1 MARSRSTAH
10 TRPPLTALREAAR
23 SGPPYAAGWLDG
35 LAADPRAGAQALHR
49 ACVARLVRYEAER
62 ERLDRMLAM
71 ETACRAAGATCI
83 AGVDEAGRGPLAGP
97 IVAAAAILAAPIAGL
112 DDSKRLSRPRREAL
126 HGALCSGEHRI
137 GLAVVD
143 AAAIDAMG
151 IQRANYTAMRLAVMQ
166 LDPRPDYLLVDGF
179 AIPECAIAQRRV
191 IGGDGL
197 SLSIAAASI
206 VAKVERDRIMDAL
219 GALYPAYGFGRNRG
233 YGTAAHLAALRR
245 HGPSPVHRRSFAPL
259 ASPEQPDLPGAGSDR
274 RGEDGLACES

>member
-1 MARSRSTAH
+1 MATPRTTAN
-10 TRPPLTALREAAR
+10 TRPPLQALREEAR
-23 SGPPYAAGWLDG
+23 LGPPYAAGWLEA

-49 ACVARLVRYEAER
+49 ACLARVTRVEAER
-62 ERLDRMLAM
+62 LRLEGMLAL
-71 ETACRAAGATCI
+71 ERACEAAGATCI

-97 IVAAAAILAAPIAGL
+97 IVAAAVVLAEPLAGL
-112 DDSKRLSRPRREAL
+112 DDSKRLSRQRREAL
-126 HGALCSGEHRI
+126 HAALCSGGHRI

-151 IQRANYTAMRLAVMQ
+151 IQPANFTAMRLAVMQ
-166 LDPRPDYLLVDGF
+166 LDPLPDHLLVDGF

-219 GALYPAYGFGRNRG
+219 DALYPEYGFGRNRG
-233 YGTAAHLAALRR
+233 YGVAAHLAALRR

-259 ASPEQPDLPGAGSDR
+259 ASPQQPDLPGAGSDGC
-274 RGEDGLACES
+274 GED